1 MSRFLQPN
9 GVAQHHPRVSPGI
22 RGERPP
28 STVPARQLVTR
39 VFGLFAAAAAAEHG
53 IGEILQGNVPP
64 PGPFIRS
71 WPDAALFRIEGGEP
85 ALTLVPNLL
94 ASGVLTMLFS
104 LLLAWRAWS
113 RTAGTLRLDLAGLSL
128 VLLVVGGG
136 FGPPLLGL
144 AVAAA
149 ASLPE
154 PRQER
159 RGRLLATAFP
169 WLLGAAVVAWLA
181 LVPGL
186 PLLDLTLGVGDA
198 ALLPTMIAAFT
209 LFPLTAWAA
218 RARGTPVRAPRRMM
232 SLGKER
238 P

>member
-1 MSRFLQPN
+1 MSGVLRPN
-9 GVAQHHPRVSPGI
+9 DTSQKRRRASADMPDGRRPG
-22 RGERPP
+22 
-28 STVPARQLVTR
+28 TPASLEVTR

-53 IGEILQGNVPP
+53 VGEILQGNVPP

-94 ASGVLTMLFS
+94 ASGVVTVLFS
-104 LLLAWRAWS
+104 VLLAWRAWS
-113 RTAGTLRLDLAGLSL
+113 RTAGRPRLDLAGLSL
-128 VLLVVGGG
+128 VLLLVGGG

-154 PRQER
+154 PRPR
-159 RGRLLATAFP
+159 PGGRLLAAAFP
-169 WLLGAAVVAWLA
+169 WLFGAAVVAWLG

-186 PLLDLTLGVGDA
+186 PLLDLTLGVGDG
-198 ALLPTMIAAFT
+198 ALLPTMITAFT
-209 LFPLTAWAA
+209 LFPLTVWAA
-218 RARGTPVRAPRRMM
+218 RARETRGSARDRTM
-232 SLGKER
+232 SLGKE
-238 P
+238 